1 MYSTNIHGGLIPIPI
16 KFVVVSSFS
25 PRKELPLSF
34 LTCDCAAEGNSF
46 CIIFRRWAT
55 GGEGFPSG
63 LWRYIQYTYIYIYIH
78 THSIYIYICIYIC
91 IIYIYIYICMC
102 IYIYICICLLK
113 TYLVDVGF
121 PISRRYYGQQHEWWR
136 GGSSTWFA
144 LTIRVSP
151 RSATVANFWRRST
164 GGCANVADFFFD
176 LQTCGK
182 DQGLLYIVLIW
193 YMPYVYIYIYIYIL
207 HICIHIYTVY
217 IYTEIIWNRYEPPIP
232 IFELCT

>member
-63 LWRYIQYTYIYIYIH
+63 LWRYIQYTYIYIH
-78 THSIYIYICIYIC
+78 TYTQYIYVYIYMYIYNYMY
-91 IIYIYIYICMC
+91 IYMYNIYIYIYICM
-102 IYIYICICLLK
+102 YIYICICLLK

-121 PISRRYYGQQHEWWR
+121 PISRRYYGQQNEWWR

-144 LTIRVSP
+144 LIQGPQLSRISEGDQLE
-151 RSATVANFWRRST
+151 VAPTLRR
-164 GGCANVADFFFD
+164 FFLD

-193 YMPYVYIYIYIYIL
+193 YMPYVCIYIYCTCVYIYIYIY
-207 HICIHIYTVY
+207 TD
-217 IYTEIIWNRYEPPIP
+217 IIWNRYEPPIP